1 MQVATVTVVGSE
13 MKKVRKFPGL
23 LQITWS
29 FFFGLGL
36 VCSTLELERL
46 CRQHENM
53 KMLSASIT
61 TPMGNDR
68 TVASHASRLIKVC
81 RSANVGRNQVLI
93 QPQNRLAVKTKPH
106 FPSVSCSRL
115 SFF

>member
-36 VCSTLELERL
+36 VCSTLELEHRDL

-53 KMLSASIT
+53 KMLSALIIT
-61 TPMGNDR
+61 HTGNDR
-68 TVASHASRLIKVC
+68 TVASHASHSIKAG
-81 RSANVGRNQVLI
+81 RSANVSRNQVLI
-93 QPQNRLAVKTKPH
+93 QP
-106 FPSVSCSRL
+106 
-115 SFF
+115 

>member
-36 VCSTLELERL
+36 VQLLNLNTYVA
-46 CRQHENM
+46 NM
-53 KMLSASIT
+53 KT
-61 TPMGNDR
+61 
-68 TVASHASRLIKVC
+68 
-81 RSANVGRNQVLI
+81 
-93 QPQNRLAVKTKPH
+93 
-106 FPSVSCSRL
+106 
-115 SFF
+115 

>member
-36 VCSTLELERL
+36 VCSTLELEHL
-46 CRQHENM
+46 CRRHENM
-53 KMLSASIT
+53 KMLSPSII
-61 TPMGNDR
+61 TPTGNDR
-68 TVASHASRLIKVC
+68 TVASHASRLIKAG
-81 RSANVGRNQVLI
+81 RSANVSRNQVLI
-93 QPQNRLAVKTKPH
+93 
-106 FPSVSCSRL
+106 
-115 SFF
+115 

>member
-36 VCSTLELERL
+36 VCSTLELEHL

-53 KMLSASIT
+53 KMLSASII
-61 TPMGNDR
+61 TPMRNDR
-68 TVASHASRLIKVC
+68 TVALHESHSIKAGTAENVSR
-81 RSANVGRNQVLI
+81 NEVLI
-93 QPQNRLAVKTKPH
+93 QPHTY
-106 FPSVSCSRL
+106 
-115 SFF
+115 